1 LGRMGV
7 PDDVGDLAVFLA
19 SDASSYINGQVIR
32 LDGGLVTTVYY
43 KSEDSRAEW
52 W

>member
-1 LGRMGV
+1 MNFHEGDPVMHWNYGLGQ
-7 PDDVGDLAVFLA
+7 
-19 SDASSYINGQVIR
+19 IIR